1 MIYVCIP
8 AHNDAKTVGLLLWKI
23 RQVFSAFPREYHL
36 VVADDGS
43 TDGTA
48 EVLDRYLRALP
59 LTALH
64 HDSPLG
70 QAATIEH
77 LLAHV
82 LDLTDRPKR
91 DCVVTFT
98 ADFAISPAAIP
109 DLVKRFESGADLVI
123 AESIEADPSP
133 SRRLIRRVAGW
144 LLRPGIHIPGVSDLL
159 SGVSAIR
166 LVTLK
171 RCMRE
176 QSGDL
181 LTSDGI
187 CATAELVARAAAH
200 ARQISAVPIAAEH
213 LRPEI
218 ARIRGSVPLAL
229 ELFRVGRRLHIPQPE
244 AQVQRVA

>member
-8 AHNDAKTVGLLLWKI
+8 AHNNAKTVGLLLWKI

-36 VVADDGS
+36 VVADDAS
-43 TDGTA
+43 TDDTA
-48 EVLDRYLRALP
+48 DVLDRYLRSLP

-64 HDSPLG
+64 HDRPLG
-70 QAATIEH
+70 RAATIEH
-77 LLAHV
+77 LLTHV

-98 ADFAISPAAIP
+98 ADFAISPSVIP

-123 AESIEADPSP
+123 AESIEADPSAL
-133 SRRLIRRVAGW
+133 RRFVRRAAGW
-144 LLRPGIHIPGVSDLL
+144 LLRPGIHIPGVRDLL
-159 SGVSAIR
+159 SGVNAIR
-166 LVTLK
+166 LITLK
-171 RCMRE
+171 KCLRDG
-176 QSGDL
+176 SGDF
-181 LTSDGI
+181 LTTEGI

-244 AQVQRVA
+244 AHVQRVA